1 MIPLLW
7 RRTAMARLLLG
18 IAALALGG
26 GAILGTQLASSALR
40 QQAREAISLAAGR
53 AQYDIAPFSRAGFTP
68 SEAAA
73 AARLPGVAE
82 LATLSRKPDLARL
95 PSGGFRQVVLVVVGS
110 HGVALRPLPLV
121 LGRSPSQSGADQIAI
136 SQSLS
141 PGFSGST
148 GQVAPGAVG
157 LGQNLALTE
166 THAIQRFRVVGVVA
180 DSGPGA
186 PFTNDA
192 VYITQAAARSFFA
205 SGMEISD
212 LAVRLTPGWSLP
224 RLMAEL
230 PSVLHQDFTVSNP
243 RSVPGGDPVSQLQ
256 PLLEGMTALS
266 LLLAFALIAA
276 TFSSVVVERRRE
288 IGLVRV
294 AGASRGLILRSF
306 LREALAAAGLGAGLG
321 VGAGYLLAVVLVA
334 ISNPAGQSPVAQIR
348 FDWGWTAGAFLLVLG
363 VGLLAAVVPAIEAAS
378 VAPLDAV
385 RPRHRR
391 SSRWL
396 RGWPLL
402 MLLSALGAVLAFSA
416 GGGFGV
422 GLGAA
427 LAYLAV
433 CSALVWLGPAL
444 VMGLGALLGTL
455 LLAPVAAVSA
465 RSRTRPSRTAFAL
478 GSLFVTVATATCL
491 AGLSA
496 SALQSGGVWVNRLF
510 VGNYLVVSPT
520 PSTGAIESQLLA
532 AVRSGPG
539 RPTVVAVAPVR
550 FLSGRVGHAA
560 ISLEATAPLAYS
572 KTGALQFTSGVR
584 QTALAELAGGS
595 GALVPLQM
603 ADQLHLHLGSRVPV
617 ATATGRAVFSVVGVV
632 AHTLP
637 GPAGS
642 ESMVVSQTAAVRDF
656 GSGAGGFDLLQLAVR
671 GSDAQRAVEL
681 ASFRYGMES
690 ETVAAVRQG
699 VDRGIQHDI
708 AALGALALVGV
719 VIAIL
724 AAINTVVLETRQA
737 ARDLALLRVVG
748 LSRAA
753 VRRAV
758 MGEALATAL
767 VGCLLGI
774 GGGVGLTWPELQAV
788 SSPTLPL
795 PFAISPGVIGAV
807 VVAAVVG
814 LLLAATIPARQLSG
828 LDPVAA
834 LAVE

>member
-7 RRTAMARLLLG
+7 RRTALARLLLG

-26 GAILGTQLASSALR
+26 GAILGSQLASSALR
-40 QQAREAISLAAGR
+40 QQAQAAISQAAGG
-53 AQYDIAPFSRAGFTP
+53 AQYDIAPFSRAGFTA

-82 LATLSRKPDLARL
+82 LEALSRKPDLARL

-121 LGRSPSQSGADQIAI
+121 GGHSPSQAGRYQIAI

-141 PGFSGST
+141 PGFAGAT
-148 GQVAPGAVG
+148 GQVASGGVG
-157 LGQNLALTE
+157 LGQQLALTE

-192 VYITQAAARSFFA
+192 VYITQAAARTLFS
-205 SGMEISD
+205 SGLAISD
-212 LAVRLTPGWSLP
+212 LAVRLTPGSSLS

-243 RSVPGGDPVSQLQ
+243 RAVPGGDPVSELQ
-256 PLLEGMTALS
+256 PLLDGMTALS
-266 LLLAFALIAA
+266 LLLAFVLIAA
-276 TFSSVVVERRRE
+276 TFSSVVMERRRE
-288 IGLVRV
+288 IGLVRL
-294 AGASRGLILRSF
+294 AGASRGLVLRSF
-306 LREALAAAGLGAGLG
+306 MREGLAVAGLGALLG
-321 VGAGYLLAVVLVA
+321 VGAGYALAAVLVA
-334 ISNPAGQSPVAQIR
+334 ISNPAGQSPAAQIQ
-348 FDWGWTAGAFLLVLG
+348 FDWKWTAGAFLLVLG
-363 VGLLAAVVPAIEAAS
+363 VGLLAAAAPAFEAAA

-385 RPRHRR
+385 RPHLRR

-396 RGWPLL
+396 RVWPLL
-402 MLLSALGAVLAFSA
+402 MLLSAVGAALAFAA

-422 GLGAA
+422 ALGAA

-444 VMGLGALLGTL
+444 VTGLGEFVGAL

-496 SALQSGGVWVNRLF
+496 AALQSGGLWVNRLF

-520 PSTGAIESQLLA
+520 PQAGTIEGELLG
-532 AVRSGPG
+532 AVRAGPG
-539 RPTVVAVAPVR
+539 HPTVSAAAPVR
-550 FLSGRVGHAA
+550 FLSGRVGHVAV
-560 ISLEATAPLAYS
+560 SLAATAPSGYS
-572 KTGALQFTSGVR
+572 TTGALQFISGTR
-584 QTALAELAGGS
+584 KAALAALAHGS

-603 ADQLHLHLGSRVPV
+603 ANQLDLRLGSAVAV
-617 ATATGRAVFSVVGVV
+617 ATAGGRALFRVVGVV

-637 GPAGS
+637 GPAGL
-642 ESMVVSQTAAVRDF
+642 ESMVISQTAAVHDF
-656 GSGAGGFDLLQLAVR
+656 GSGAGGFDLIQLAVS
-671 GSDAQRAVEL
+671 GPDAQRAVEL
-681 ASFRYGMES
+681 AAFRYGMES
-690 ETVAAVRQG
+690 ETVAAVHQG

-758 MGEALATAL
+758 MGEALATAM
-767 VGCLLGI
+767 VGCVLGI
-774 GGGVGLTWPELQAV
+774 VGGVGLTWPEVQAV
-788 SSPTLPL
+788 SSPALPL
-795 PFAISPGVIGAV
+795 PFAISPGVIVA
-807 VVAAVVG
+807 VVAAAVLG